1 MNNVFNE
8 LEYLS
13 NPSLYEKYITQ
24 QKILNDQEFK
34 NDKKF
39 YRKRIIQLT
48 KDLYSN
54 DIEKY
59 NNIPLNEIKKI
70 FNKYIKESIDLLK
83 LIDKNDNIQQ
93 EYIDLSLNKIKNNQ
107 DISFNQINN
116 DSILFNKP
124 ATNKIEDC
132 MPLIK
137 KVNDKDKNMKIPVKK
152 DINLKDPKLK
162 TKGVKK
168 KE

>member
-13 NPSLYEKYITQ
+13 NPSFYEKYIAQ
-24 QKILNDQEFK
+24 QKILNDEEFK

-59 NNIPLNEIKKI
+59 NIPLTEIKKI
-70 FNKYIKESIDLLK
+70 FNKYVKESIDLLK
-83 LIDKNDNIQQ
+83 LIDKNDNIQE
-93 EYIDLSLNKIKNNQ
+93 EYNDLSLNKIINNQ
-107 DISFNQINN
+107 DTSFNLIDN
-116 DSILFNKP
+116 DSVLFNKP

-137 KVNDKDKNMKIPVKK
+137 KSNNKDKNMKIPIKK
-152 DINLKDPKLK
+152 DLNLKDPKLK

>member
-13 NPSLYEKYITQ
+13 NRSLYEKYITQ

-162 TKGVKK
+162 KKGVKK

>member
-13 NPSLYEKYITQ
+13 NRSLYEKYITQ